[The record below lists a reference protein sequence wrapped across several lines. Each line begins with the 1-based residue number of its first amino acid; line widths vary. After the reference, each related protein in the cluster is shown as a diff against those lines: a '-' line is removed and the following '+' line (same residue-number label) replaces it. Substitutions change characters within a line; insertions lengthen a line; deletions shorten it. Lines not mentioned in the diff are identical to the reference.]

1 MEGSPRMIPK
11 SHSSKNQSTNKIN
24 SNNKYK
30 TDGSTNHTSSG
41 ARSLVVLE
49 TTSSEGRSI
58 KSKNQTTSDKKTI
71 RNYTPKESS
80 NMLREFE
87 NLRNNSVDWR
97 TKQNKKS
104 IANKNVTRSSPSEAK
119 IIEEKIKS
127 SLILKQIYQTE

>member
-11 SHSSKNQSTNKIN
+11 SHSSKKSISSQNKSIA
-24 SNNKYK
+24 S
-30 TDGSTNHTSSG
+30 SNHTSSG

-49 TTSSEGRSI
+49 TSSSEGKRH
-58 KSKNQTTSDKKTI
+58 KSNLNSDKKTI

-80 NMLREFE
+80 NMLRELE

-104 IANKNVTRSSPSEAK
+104 VTNKNVAKSSPSETK
-119 IIEEKIKS
+119 IKEEKTKS
-127 SLILKQIYQTE
+127 RTFLLHWKV